1 MAINDAAEG
10 QDLLRAL
17 SSKDWAVALEAVAA
31 AERAL
36 RNTIVGDAEAD
47 PIVEKMAALTTHPK
61 WEVRRAVANAAAHV
75 SHPAFEAPLAKL
87 ALDDNNRV
95 RLAAEQAAL
104 RRRDSRHASS
114 LGKQHQDRIN
124 SILDDI
130 AARFGTKGRDAVRR
144 AADEIANI
152 FARELYHEV
161 IKLISPLA
169 YSADTLHTQLLAGKV
184 PPEALV
190 EEAARVGRRVG
201 QLRNILD
208 AMRAYTAQP
217 PLSYKQE
224 VLRDVIHESASVAV
238 ESDSKGLRKPAIEI
252 DVATTLVVCVAKGR
266 LVQALTNVLLNAIE
280 AYGNGDSPKPIKVR
294 AQLRQGIVEITV
306 KDSGCGMSEESQR
319 DALTLFATSK
329 PNGTGFG
336 LPLAVKIVESEH
348 GGRLTIESV
357 RGRGTLVRIA
367 IPANHHLDVA

>member
-1 MAINDAAEG
+1 MATNNPAES
-10 QDLLRAL
+10 QDLLQAL
-17 SSKDWAVALEAVAA
+17 SSNDWSVALEAVAA
-31 AERAL
+31 GERAL
-36 RNTIVGDAEAD
+36 RNTIVGDAHAD
-47 PIVEKMAALTTHPK
+47 PIVEKMAALTAHPK
-61 WEVRRAVANAAAHV
+61 WEVRRAVANAAAHFP
-75 SHPAFEAPLAKL
+75 HPAFEVPLARL

-130 AARFGTKGRDAVRR
+130 ATRFGTKGRDAVRR

-161 IKLISPLA
+161 IKLVSPLA
-169 YSADTLHTQLLAGKV
+169 YSADTLHTQLLKGTV
-184 PPEALV
+184 PPETLV
-190 EEAARVGRRVG
+190 DEAARVGQRVG

-217 PLSYKQE
+217 QLSYRRE
-224 VLRDVIHESASVAV
+224 SLRDVIHESVTVAA
-238 ESDSKGLRKPAIEI
+238 ESDSNGPRKPAIEVDI
-252 DVATTLVVCVAKGR
+252 ASTMVVCMVRGR

-280 AYGNGDSPKPIKVR
+280 AYGNEDSPKPIKVS

-348 GGRLTIESV
+348 GGRLTIESA

-367 IPANHHLDVA
+367 IPANHHVDVV

>member
-1 MAINDAAEG
+1 MAINTPAET
-10 QDLLRAL
+10 QDLLQAL
-17 SSKDWAVALEAVAA
+17 SSNDWSVALEAVTA

-36 RNTIVGDAEAD
+36 RNTIVGDAQAD
-47 PIVEKMAALTTHPK
+47 PVVERMAALTSHPK
-61 WEVRRAVANAAAHV
+61 WEVRRAVANAAAHLP
-75 SHPAFEAPLAKL
+75 HPAFELPLAKL

-124 SILDDI
+124 SILDEI

-161 IKLISPLA
+161 IKLVSPLA
-169 YSADTLHTQLLAGKV
+169 YSADTLHTQLLKGTV
-184 PPEALV
+184 PPETLV
-190 EEAARVGRRVG
+190 DEAARVGQRVG

-217 PLSYKQE
+217 QLSYKRE
-224 VLRDVIHESASVAV
+224 SLRDVIHESVTVAA
-238 ESDSKGLRKPAIEI
+238 ESDSSGLRKPAIEVDI
-252 DVATTLVVCVAKGR
+252 ATTMVVCMARGR

-280 AYGNGDSPKPIKVR
+280 AYGKEDSPKPIKVSAR
-294 AQLRQGIVEITV
+294 LCQGIVEITV
-306 KDSGCGMSEESQR
+306 RDSGCGMSEESQR

-348 GGRLTIESV
+348 GGRLTIESA

-367 IPANHHLDVA
+367 IPVNHHLDVA